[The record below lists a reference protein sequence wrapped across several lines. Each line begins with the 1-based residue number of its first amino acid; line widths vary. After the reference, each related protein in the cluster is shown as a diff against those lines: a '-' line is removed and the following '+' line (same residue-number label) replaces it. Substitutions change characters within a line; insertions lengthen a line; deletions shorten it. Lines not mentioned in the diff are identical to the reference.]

1 MNASTF
7 DPLSAPPWAT
17 ADLPGIGG
25 RIKTHLE
32 DFEVEEIPAYPPSGV
47 GDHLYLWLEKR
58 DMGAEYFV
66 RQVARRLDV
75 AMSEVGTAGM
85 KDRRA
90 VTRQMVSVPAAAEPR
105 LNQLDGDGI
114 RLLNVS
120 RHGNKLKPGHLHG
133 NRFRILVREVVAE
146 AAERLP
152 LLLERLRREGLA
164 NFYGEQRFGRDGETV
179 LLGLS
184 LLRQDSPSGKAKIRS
199 PFLRKL
205 ALSAAQSAL
214 FNHYLARR
222 LADGLMRH
230 VLPGD
235 AMARWPFG
243 GLFVAEEVLREQ
255 VRLEAREIV
264 PAGPMFGRKMFRAE
278 GTAAERED
286 AVLRDAGLT
295 RQAFH
300 GFGKLLSGTR
310 RHNFIYVDDVT
321 AAIEAEGVRLSFT
334 LPAGSYATILLRE
347 FTKSERLES
356 DEPHQSEA

>member
-7 DPLSAPPWAT
+7 DPLSLPPLAT
-17 ADLPGIGG
+17 AELPGIGG

-47 GDHLYLWLEKR
+47 GEHLYLWLEKR

-75 AMSEVGTAGM
+75 AVSEVGTAGM

-90 VTRQMVSVPAAAEPR
+90 VTRQMVSVPAVAETR
-105 LNQLDGDGI
+105 LNQLEGDGI

-133 NRFRILVREVVAE
+133 NRFRILVREVVAD
-146 AAERLP
+146 AGERLLP
-152 LLLERLRREGLA
+152 LLDRLRRDGLA

-179 LLGLS
+179 LLGLA
-184 LLRQDSPSGKAKIRS
+184 LLRQEPPPGRANVRS

-222 LADGLMRH
+222 LSDGLMRR

-235 AMARWPFG
+235 PMARWPFG
-243 GLFVAEEVLREQ
+243 GLFVAEDVIREQ
-255 VRLEAREIV
+255 ARLEAREIV
-264 PAGPMFGRKMFRAE
+264 PAGPMFGRKMFHA
-278 GTAAERED
+278 GTAAAEREE

-295 RQAFH
+295 PQAFH

-310 RHNFIYVDDVT
+310 RHNFVYVDDAT
-321 AAIEAEGVRLSFT
+321 ATVEPEGVRLSFA
-334 LPAGSYATILLRE
+334 LPAGSYATVLLRE
-347 FTKSERLES
+347 ITKSERLES
-356 DEPHQSEA
+356 GEEA